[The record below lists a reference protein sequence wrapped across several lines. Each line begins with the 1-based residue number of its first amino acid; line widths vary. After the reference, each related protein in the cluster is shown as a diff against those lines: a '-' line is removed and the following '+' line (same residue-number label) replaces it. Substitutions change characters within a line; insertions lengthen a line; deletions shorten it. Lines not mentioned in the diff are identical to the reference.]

1 MFSGRSSDLGQ
12 CSPKVVLTNNSPV
25 DSAFWGVLES
35 LTKLYPSG
43 LGSWSDPAK
52 GATQE
57 GLEPRTIRP
66 RSCETATAVELEEH

>member
-1 MFSGRSSDLGQ
+1 MFSGRSCQLGQ

-35 LTKLYPSG
+35 LTKVHPSG
-43 LGSWSDPAK
+43 LGSWSDPAE

-57 GLEPRTIRP
+57 GLEPRTIKP
-66 RSCETATAVELEEH
+66 RSCETATAAELEGC